1 MELGVFLDLSNLYYQ
16 AKRKY
21 GGKIDF
27 LELKS
32 FISDLGV
39 IKILNAYGSQRRDEA
54 KKFIKY
60 LEESGYNPI
69 YKLTKEVERGKY
81 KANWDVGIT
90 VDIIRNEQ
98 NFDTLIL
105 GTSDSDY
112 APLIRYIKDAGK
124 RVYIIG
130 IDISGSLKMEADD
143 YLNIP
148 SNVIKD
154 KI

>member
-1 MELGVFLDLSNLYYQ
+1 MQLGVFLDLSNLYYQ

-27 LELKS
+27 AELKS
-32 FISDLGV
+32 FISDLGD
-39 IKILNAYGSQRRDEA
+39 IKILNAYGSQRQNEA
-54 KKFIKY
+54 NKFIKY
-60 LEESGYNPI
+60 LESCGYNPV
-69 YKLTKEVERGKY
+69 YKATKEIEKGKY

-112 APLIRYIKDAGK
+112 APLIKYLKEANNK
-124 RVYIIG
+124 VYIIG

-148 SNVIKD
+148 SSVVKD